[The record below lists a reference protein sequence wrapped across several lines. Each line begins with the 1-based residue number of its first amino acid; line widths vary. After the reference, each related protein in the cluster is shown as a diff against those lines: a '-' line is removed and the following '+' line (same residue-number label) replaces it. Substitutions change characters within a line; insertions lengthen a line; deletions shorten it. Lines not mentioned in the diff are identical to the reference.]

1 MRPCPPDMQSGPGSL
16 VSEATPYLNWL
27 VGNKTNQA
35 NLGDDLSPE
44 AFCTGTVKTDSYMA
58 CLLATRLALN
68 LRGLKHSYPEAFV
81 VAPPAE

>member
-35 NLGDDLSPE
+35 NLGAMTFPRKL
-44 AFCTGTVKTDSYMA
+44 FV
-58 CLLATRLALN
+58 LALSK
-68 LRGLKHSYPEAFV
+68 LTVIWLAC
-81 VAPPAE
+81 